1 MEGTGRKMIGL
12 GYGTKFSDGDLREL
26 SRRSGISFDKLQEA
40 LGTLKQYRLKDGL
53 LQRST
58 FVRPTGTFEFLTVV
72 PEGNWRSVEFG
83 GVTRR
88 MTLRRHV
95 VLTFHCTP
103 VGPHR
108 GRDPTV
114 QAIIDA
120 GCWWSRLYQ
129 DVVDVCRLCQFLP
142 QCQGQPVSHRTPA
155 QPGV

>member
-1 MEGTGRKMIGL
+1 MIGL

-58 FVRPTGTFEFLTVV
+58 FVRPTGTFEFSTVV

-120 GCWWSRLYQ
+120 SGAKQFTAGVLARRASLGRFIDKVRCSRRWHIGL
-129 DVVDVCRLCQFLP
+129 VI
-142 QCQGQPVSHRTPA
+142 H
-155 QPGV
+155 